1 MSTNPARSKAV
12 PSGSAVAG
20 GGAAS
25 VTVVTDS
32 TSYLPAGLAEELG
45 IRVVPLQV
53 QLGDRTGREGIDVA
67 PGDVTTALRSRVP
80 VTTSRPTPGEFGK
93 LYRAI
98 LEGGSTAV
106 LSIHL
111 SGQLSGTC
119 DSARL
124 AAAELDDEQVRV
136 LDSRSAGM
144 ALGFAVLAAARAAAA
159 GGTLEQ
165 AHQAARTVLSST
177 TALFYVDSL
186 EWLHR
191 GGRIG
196 SAAAR
201 FGTALAVKPLLHL
214 SDGRIQPLEKV
225 RTASKAIARLVQLGV
240 AAAGS
245 SPVDVA
251 VQHLAAPER
260 AADLVRQLTAALPEL
275 RQLYESEVGAAV
287 GAHVGP
293 GLLGIVVTRVGE

>member
-1 MSTNPARSKAV
+1 MPSTV
-12 PSGSAVAG
+12 PSSRVVGPQ
-20 GGAAS
+20 

-32 TSYLPAGLAEELG
+32 TSYLPAGLADELG
-45 IRVVPLQV
+45 IRVVSLQV
-53 QLGDRTGREGIDVA
+53 QLGDRTGREGVDVS
-67 PGDVTTALRSRVP
+67 PGDVTGALRARVP
-80 VTTSRPTPGEFGK
+80 VSTSRPTPGEFGK
-93 LYRAI
+93 LYRSI
-98 LEGGSTAV
+98 LETGSSAV
-106 LSIHL
+106 LSLHL

-124 AAAELDDEQVRV
+124 AAAELDDGLIRV
-136 LDSRSAGM
+136 VDSRSAGM
-144 ALGFAVLAAARAAAA
+144 ALGFGVLAAARAAAA
-159 GGTLEQ
+159 GGDLDAVE
-165 AHQAARTVLSST
+165 QAARAALGST

-201 FGTALAVKPLLHL
+201 FGSALAVKPLLHL

-240 AAAGS
+240 VAAGDK
-245 SPVDVA
+245 PVNVA
-251 VQHLAAPER
+251 VQHLAAPDR
-260 AADLVRQLTAALPEL
+260 ADDLVRQLRNALPEL

-293 GLLGIVVTRVGE
+293 GLLGIVVAAAEQ

>member
-1 MSTNPARSKAV
+1 M
-12 PSGSAVAG
+12 
-20 GGAAS
+20 
-25 VTVVTDS
+25 VTDS

-67 PGDVTTALRSRVP
+67 PGDVTAALRARVP
-80 VTTSRPTPGEFGK
+80 VSTSRPTPGDFGK
-93 LYRAI
+93 LYRSI
-98 LEGGSTAV
+98 LETGSSAV
-106 LSIHL
+106 LSVHL
-111 SGQLSGTC
+111 SAQLSGTC

-124 AAAELDDEQVRV
+124 AAAELDDGLVRV

-144 ALGFAVLAAARAAAA
+144 ALGFGVLAAARTATG
-159 GGTLEQ
+159 GGTLAEVE
-165 AHQAARTVLSST
+165 QAARTVLGST

-240 AAAGS
+240 AAAGER
-245 SPVDVA
+245 PVDVA
-251 VQHLAAPER
+251 VQHLAAPDR
-260 AADLVRQLTAALPEL
+260 AADLARRLRAALPAL
-275 RQLYESEVGAAV
+275 HQLYESEVGAAV

-293 GLLGIVVTRVGE
+293 GLLGIVVAPAAS